1 MFRIMLQ
8 KLWHKKWMNLCLLL
22 GSILLIATVVSFPL
36 YQAAAYDRMLRDEF
50 GNYLQSEG
58 KWPTMNALTT
68 VSKKDKSGSTI
79 SRMEEFMKTINDDLG
94 VTARETV
101 FYYLLSKMEVH
112 SAMNRE
118 ELEDLSVRLGTLS
131 DLPAHARMINGE
143 MFSESGIAPDGSIEV
158 VVSQSGMVNM
168 ELLVGETIVF
178 NDLTDAEGN
187 EIRMTV
193 KGVFGVEDYG
203 DFYWQVEPDSM
214 SEICLMN
221 TDLFRQMFTGE
232 NAGKYTITCRY
243 FPMFEYE
250 DITAGQVAH
259 LAQATDYLTEE
270 SAFRNTMAV
279 PAYRG
284 ILDSYLEK
292 QTRIQA
298 TLMILQIPV
307 LIMLGAF
314 LFMISGQMYELER
327 NEISVIK
334 SRGSSGAQIFRL
346 YLYQSGFLTLL
357 GGVVGLPLGALFSK
371 ILGSARNFLEFD
383 NSRALQLNMTAETW
397 IYTAAAMAVTMLIM
411 TLPAIKHSRIT
422 IVKLKQQ
429 KALKKKSW
437 WEKIFLDMILLAV
450 SLYGYYSFR
459 KTTDNLAESVLTGE
473 ALDPLLYIS
482 SSLFIVGMGLLFLR
496 LQPALVKLIYML
508 GKKFWKP
515 ASYASFMENIK
526 NGRKQQFI
534 MLFVIMTISLGMYHA
549 TVART
554 ILQNAWDNTEYLD
567 GADVII
573 QEVWSEMIDENGAST
588 GVYIEPDYTKFAAI
602 EGVEGYTKVL
612 YDTRAYI
619 ATGQKSR
626 QEITL
631 MGIHTRDFGSITW
644 VPEELNGKH
653 YYEYLN
659 EMAVAANG
667 VLVSEN
673 FRSQL
678 GYNVGDT
685 ISYTNPRGLV
695 ITGKIVD
702 FFSYWPGYIPE
713 VTELRPD
720 GTTVTVDKYLLV
732 AHYDTLRQKW
742 GVTPYEVWIG
752 LRDDCDSQGVYDW
765 IEENHVRVRKYVDRA
780 EELKETVEDPLLQG
794 TNGVLTMGF
803 IVTILLCAVGYLI
816 YWVMSIRSRE
826 MIFGVLRACGMHKGE
841 LFHMLMNEQ
850 IFSGAFSILAG
861 IGIGKLA
868 SVMFV
873 PMVQQAYAAAN
884 QVLPMKLIVNA
895 SDMLRLYGVIAAA
908 MLICLAVLILLL
920 FKLNVA
926 KALKLGEE

>member
-1 MFRIMLQ
+1 
-8 KLWHKKWMNLCLLL
+8 MNLCLLL
-22 GSILLIATVVSFPL
+22 GSTLLIATVVSFPM
-36 YQAAAYDRMLRDEF
+36 YQTAAYDRMLRDEF
-50 GNYLQSEG
+50 ANYLESEG
-58 KWPTMNALTT
+58 RWPTMLFMTT
-68 VSKKDKSGSTI
+68 ISKKDKNGATI
-79 SRMEEFMKTINDDLG
+79 NRMEELMGTIYDELG
-94 VTARETV
+94 VTKKETIS
-101 FYYLLSKMEVH
+101 YYLLSKMETH

-118 ELEDLSVRLGTLS
+118 EIKDLPVKLGTLA
-131 DLPAHARMINGE
+131 DLPEHARIISGE
-143 MFSESGIAPDGSIEV
+143 MYSEEGVDEDGNIEV
-158 VVSQSGMVNM
+158 VVSQTSLVKMG
-168 ELLVGETIVF
+168 LLVGETIVF
-178 NDLTDAEGN
+178 NDLRDVEGN

-193 KGVFGVEDYG
+193 KGVFGVEDYQ
-203 DFYWQVEPDSM
+203 DFYWQVNPDEM
-214 SEICLMN
+214 SDICLMN
-221 TDLFRQMFTGE
+221 TDLFKKMFTGE

-243 FPMFEYE
+243 IPMFEYE
-250 DITAGQVAH
+250 DITADQVATI
-259 LAQATDYLTEE
+259 AATTDYLKEE
-270 SAFRNTMAV
+270 SAFRNTIAT
-279 PAYRG
+279 PAYRS
-284 ILDSYLEK
+284 ILENYLEK
-292 QTRIQA
+292 QTRIRA
-298 TLMILQIPV
+298 TLVILQVPV
-307 LIMLGAF
+307 LIMLAAF

-346 YLYQSGFLTLL
+346 YLYQSIFLTVL
-357 GGVVGLPLGALFSK
+357 GGAAGLPLGALFSR

-383 NSRALQLNMTAETW
+383 SNRTLELHLTSETLV
-397 IYTAAAMAVTMLIM
+397 YAAAAMFATLLIM
-411 TLPAIKHSRIT
+411 TLPAIKHSRVT

-437 WEKIFLDMILLAV
+437 WEKLFLDIILLGV
-450 SLYGYYSFR
+450 SLYGYYSFH
-459 KTTDNLAESVLTGE
+459 KTTGNLAESVLTGE
-473 ALDPLLYIS
+473 TLDPLLYIS

-496 LQPALVKLIYML
+496 LQPLLVKLIYL
-508 GKKFWKP
+508 AGKRFWKP

-554 ILQNAWDNTEYLD
+554 ILQNATDNTEYLD
-567 GADVII
+567 GVDFVV
-573 QEVWSEMIDENGAST
+573 QEVWSEVMDENGAST
-588 GVYIEPDYTKFAAI
+588 GVYFEPDYTKFASI
-602 EGVEGYTKVL
+602 EGVEGYTRVL
-612 YDTRAYI
+612 YDTKAYI

-626 QEITL
+626 QDITL
-631 MGIHTRDFGSITW
+631 MGIHTKDFGEITW
-644 VPEELNGKH
+644 VPQELNGKH

-659 EMAVAANG
+659 EMASVANG

-678 GYNVGDT
+678 GYNLGDT
-685 ISYTNPRGLV
+685 ITFTNPRGLV
-695 ITGKIVD
+695 VTGKIVD
-702 FFSYWPGYIPE
+702 FFSYWPGYIPA
-713 VTELRPD
+713 VTEIRPD
-720 GTTVTVDKYLLV
+720 GTAATVDKYLLV
-732 AHYDTLRQKW
+732 THYDNIRQKW

-752 LRDDCDSQGVYDW
+752 LKEDADSQTVYDW
-765 IEENHVRVRKYVDRA
+765 IQDNNIRVRKFTDR
-780 EELKETVEDPLLQG
+780 EEDLRKTVEDPLLQG

-816 YWVMSIRSRE
+816 YWIMSIRSRE

-850 IFSGAFSILAG
+850 IFSGAFSVLAG

-873 PMVQQAYAAAN
+873 PMIQQAYAAAN
-884 QVLPMKLIVNA
+884 QVLPMKLIINA
-895 SDMLRLYGVIAAA
+895 SDMFRLYGVIAAA